1 MKKISGWGN
10 YPIVDSE
17 VNRFDTERELKKL
30 LVESQSK
37 LIARGNARS
46 YGDSALADNVIS
58 SLSYNRMLYFDSDN
72 GILKCEAGV
81 LFSEI
86 LDVIVPKGWFL
97 PVTPG
102 TKFITVGGAIA
113 SDVHGKNHHGEGS
126 FSNYIDEFEIVCADG
141 KVRICSRTKEV
152 ELFEATCGG
161 MGLTG
166 VILNATFRLKKIE
179 SAYISQ
185 KQIKAKNLDEIVDL
199 FDEYKSATYSMAWI
213 DCLKG
218 GSGFGRSILICG
230 EHATLEELNNSQK
243 KAPLILKPKKKLNVP
258 FNFPG
263 IALNPLSIKAFN
275 ALYYAKNYKK
285 VMEGI
290 VPYEPFF
297 YPLDAI
303 NNWNRMYGKNGFVQY
318 QFVVPKEG
326 GKDGLVKILNK
337 IRSKGMGSFLAVL
350 KAFGEQN
357 DLIAFPMEGLTLALD
372 FPVRKGLFE
381 FLDELDQIVLEYGG
395 RIYLTKD
402 ARMDS
407 QTLEKS
413 YTNYSKWKTIIQKY
427 NPGFK
432 FASVQSDRLK
442 ITS

>member
-10 YPIVDSE
+10 YPLVDSE
-17 VNRFDTERELKKL
+17 INRFDTERELVKL
-30 LVESQSK
+30 LASESK
-37 LIARGNARS
+37 TIARGNARS
-46 YGDSALADNVIS
+46 YGDSALAHNVIS
-58 SLSYNRMLYFDSDN
+58 SLSHNRMLYFDTEK
-72 GILKCEAGV
+72 GILKCESGV
-81 LFSEI
+81 LFNDI

-126 FSNYIDEFEIVCADG
+126 FSNYLDEFEIACADG
-141 KVRICSRTKEV
+141 SIKICSPSNEQ
-152 ELFEATCGG
+152 ELYQATCGG

-185 KQIKAKNLDEIVDL
+185 KQIKAKNLDEIVEL

-218 GSGFGRSILICG
+218 GNAFGRSILICG
-230 EHATLEELNNSQK
+230 EHASFEELSTNQK
-243 KAPLILKPKKKLNVP
+243 KAPLNLKPKKKLNVP
-258 FNFPG
+258 FNFPA
-263 IALNPLSIKAFN
+263 IALNPFSIKAFN

-285 VMEGI
+285 VMEGVI
-290 VPYEPFF
+290 PYEPFF

-318 QFVVPKEG
+318 QFVLPKEG
-326 GKDGLVKILNK
+326 GKEGLVKILKK

-381 FLDELDQIVLEYGG
+381 FLNELDVIVLEYGG

-402 ARMDS
+402 ARMDG
-407 QTLEKS
+407 QTLAQS
-413 YTNYSKWKTIIQKY
+413 YPNFSKWKAIVEKY
-427 NPGFK
+427 NPNFK
-432 FASVQSDRLK
+432 FASTQSDRLN

>member
-10 YPIVDSE
+10 YPIVDAE
-17 VNRFDTERELKKL
+17 IVRFDTRRELINTIDNSK
-30 LVESQSK
+30 SQI
-37 LIARGNARS
+37 IARGNARS
-46 YGDSALADNVIS
+46 YGDSALANSVIS
-58 SLSYNRMLYFDSDN
+58 SLSYNRFLHFDSKS
-72 GILKCEAGV
+72 GILKCESGV

-126 FSNYIDEFEIVCADG
+126 FSAYVIEFDIVCANSET
-141 KVRICSRTKEV
+141 ITCSPTKEP

-166 VILNATFRLKKIE
+166 VILNATFSLKKIE

-185 KQIKAKNLDEIVDL
+185 KQIKAKNLDEIIDL

-218 GSGFGRSILICG
+218 RSGFGRSILMSG
-230 EHATLEELNNSQK
+230 EHATIDELNKSQK
-243 KAPLILKPKKKLNVP
+243 KAPLNLKPKKKLNIP
-258 FNFPG
+258 FNFPS

-290 VPYEPFF
+290 IPYEPFF

-303 NNWNRMYGKNGFVQY
+303 NNWNRMYGKDGFVQY

-326 GKDGLVKILNK
+326 GKEGLVKILSK

-350 KAFGEQN
+350 KAFGQQN

-381 FLDELDQIVLEYGG
+381 FLNELDAIVLEYGG

-402 ARMDS
+402 ARMDA

-413 YTNYSKWKTIIQKY
+413 YPNFIKWKNIVEKY
-427 NPGFK
+427 NPKFK
-432 FASVQSDRLK
+432 FASTQSDRLN